1 MNVGLQHRILILEDD
16 DALRGVLRDFLEMM
30 GYQVSEARSISECS
44 DMVEG
49 GLFDLIL
56 LDLNLPDGDGLAL
69 LHRLRAM
76 TNVPVFVISGRN
88 DEHSRLEAL
97 ERGADDYLT
106 KPFNARE
113 LELRIRNVL
122 RREERYRRSPI
133 PEGSGITLG
142 AWQLLPDQFELLGPD
157 QAIIPL
163 TRAERDLML
172 ELASMHGRLCQRRQ
186 LARAISSPM
195 DTTSDE
201 TVTVLIYRLRKKLAQ
216 AALNGPLIETVAGA
230 GYRLRVNQNNQEFAS

>member
-1 MNVGLQHRILILEDD
+1 MNAGLQHRILILEDD

-30 GYQVSEARSISECS
+30 SYQISEARSISECS
-44 DMVEG
+44 ALVEG

-56 LDLNLPDGDGLAL
+56 LDLNLPDSDGLVL

-76 TNVPVFVISGRN
+76 TSVPVFVISGRN

-122 RREERYRRSPI
+122 RREEHHRRSPI
-133 PEGSGITLG
+133 PEDAGIALG
-142 AWQLLPDQFELLGPD
+142 AWQLRPDQFELHGPE
-157 QAIIPL
+157 QAVVPL

-172 ELASMHGRLCQRRQ
+172 ELASVHGRLCQRRQ
-186 LARAISSPM
+186 LARAMSSPM
-195 DTTSDE
+195 ETTSDE

-216 AALNGPLIETVAGA
+216 AALNGPVIETVAGA
-230 GYRLRVNQNNQEFAS
+230 GYRLRVGSVNQEASS